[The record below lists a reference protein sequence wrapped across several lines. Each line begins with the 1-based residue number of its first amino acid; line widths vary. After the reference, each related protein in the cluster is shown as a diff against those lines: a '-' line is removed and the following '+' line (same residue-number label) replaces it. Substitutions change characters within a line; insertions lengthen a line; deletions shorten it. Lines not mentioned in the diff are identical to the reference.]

1 MKIKEDKNITLTE
14 KAARDIIKLIEKNK
28 YAVGDKI
35 PIESELSKILNVGR
49 NTTRE
54 ALRVLA
60 SRNIVVIKQ
69 GAGTFIADNM
79 GKVDDPFGFRF
90 YKDRNKLTED
100 LMEIRWIMEPKIA
113 ALAAENAS
121 ADDIKKLEKILIT
134 MEKLIESNK
143 DFLELDMEFH
153 KEIANCTKN
162 IVMTNLIP
170 VITKGVSVFAKNVK
184 MQERKQTIKSHRAIF
199 KAISKKKS
207 VEAEN
212 SMLYHLLFNR
222 ERFRNEK

>member
-1 MKIKEDKNITLTE
+1 MKKKEDKNITLTE

-28 YAVGDKI
+28 YVVGDKI

-113 ALAAENAS
+113 ALAAENAK

-162 IVMTNLIP
+162 VVMTNLIP

-199 KAISKKKS
+199 SAISEKKS

-212 SMLYHLLFNR
+212 SMLYHLFFNR